1 MRITAMLRWAVLLLL
16 AGCTQPVAIREETSP
31 PPLPEASYAAAARS
45 GAAVYRLLPQESLIL
60 VHVGRAGAM
69 QRLGHEHAVAS
80 EDVRGFVEWHA
91 DASAARADIAFA
103 VRDLI
108 VDKPQ
113 YRERLELDT
122 TPSADDVAGT
132 YANMLRV
139 LEPDTYPWVTA
150 QARIAETG
158 AGKPTLAVSVTLHG
172 TTFEYLVPVDLA
184 VDERRIAVTGHAT
197 IRHSDFG
204 LSPFSAAGGLLRVA
218 DELDI
223 DFHLVGRVAHDL

>member
-1 MRITAMLRWAVLLLL
+1 MRVTALRCWPVLLLL

-31 PPLPEASYAAAARS
+31 PPLPEASYAAAERS
-45 GAAVYRLLPQESLIL
+45 GATVYRLSPQDSLIL

-80 EDVRGFVEWHA
+80 EDVRGLVEWHE
-91 DASAARADIAFA
+91 DSSAARADIAFA

-108 VDKPQ
+108 VDKPE
-113 YRERLELDT
+113 YRQRLELDT
-122 TPSADDVAGT
+122 MPSDDDVAGT

-139 LEPDTYPWVTA
+139 LEPDTYPWVSA
-150 QARIAETG
+150 QARFAETG
-158 AGKPTLAVSVTLHG
+158 AGRPTLAVSVTLHG
-172 TTFEYLVPVDLA
+172 ASFEYLVPVDL
-184 VDERRIAVTGHAT
+184 VVSDRRIVVTGHT
-197 IRHSDFG
+197 TVKHSDFG

-223 DFHLVGRVAHDL
+223 DFHLVGKAAHDL